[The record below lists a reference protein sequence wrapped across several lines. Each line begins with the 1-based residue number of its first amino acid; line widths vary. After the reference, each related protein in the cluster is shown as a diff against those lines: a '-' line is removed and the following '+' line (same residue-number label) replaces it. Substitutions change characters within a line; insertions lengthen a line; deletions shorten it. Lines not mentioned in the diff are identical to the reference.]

1 VSGERPVAK
10 SPGTS
15 PRPCGF
21 PLGKLAGEDSRL
33 NPGPTPRS
41 RRRRRSCVAAGTSF
55 GDVPLPANGSHSL
68 IGLKRQAPAC
78 ALTDGAPGVL
88 PFAVLL
94 LLTGGSVAR
103 FRAAG
108 PTCRLPERPPRSVL
122 DRGIG
127 RHLPKFR
134 RADICPTR
142 VETVDPGRSGR
153 LLGFGP
159 VSNPCPPFPGRA
171 DTALG
176 FRPLSGIGLIV
187 SQRSRLGTLES
198 FHKPSTSGDFFQA
211 PIRWFG
217 AWAKSIW
224 SAQTADAGQIDL
236 AGSDS
241 VLMRSVPSC
250 SQQIRACRD
259 RLPV

>member
-1 VSGERPVAK
+1 L
-10 SPGTS
+10 SPATGS
-15 PRPCGF
+15 DPCGF
-21 PLGKLAGEDSRL
+21 PLGKVAGNASRL
-33 NPGPTPRS
+33 PMGRWPHPS
-41 RRRRRSCVAAGTSF
+41 LPPSQVMRRHAAF
-55 GDVPLPANGSHSL
+55 LGDVPLPANGSHSL
-68 IGLKRQAPAC
+68 IGLKGRHLPA
-78 ALTDGAPGVL
+78 ATDGAPGVL

-94 LLTGGSVAR
+94 LLTGGSAR

-142 VETVDPGRSGR
+142 VETVDPRRSGR

-176 FRPLSGIGLIV
+176 FRPLSGIWLIV
-187 SQRSRLGTLES
+187 SQQPGWRTLES
-198 FHKPSTSGDFFQA
+198 SDTPSAPGAFF
-211 PIRWFG
+211 RLL
-217 AWAKSIW
+217 
-224 SAQTADAGQIDL
+224 SADL
-236 AGSDS
+236 GLGNLDMVGSD
-241 VLMRSVPSC
+241 C
-250 SQQIRACRD
+250 
-259 RLPV
+259 